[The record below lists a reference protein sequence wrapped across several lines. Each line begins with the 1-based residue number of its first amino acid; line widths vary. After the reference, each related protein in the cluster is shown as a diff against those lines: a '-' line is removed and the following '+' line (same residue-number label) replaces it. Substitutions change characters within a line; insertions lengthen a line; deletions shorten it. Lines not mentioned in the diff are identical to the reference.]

1 MDRTLLGRTLL
12 GCLSPDRLNAEQ
24 VAGLTKHPFNSV
36 QHQSFV
42 LGNRLTVLTLLTKL
56 KVHGLD
62 TLLKGQKPLGK
73 SSDGLGQILSS
84 ARDPKGHR

>member
-1 MDRTLLGRTLL
+1 MPALLHRL
-12 GCLSPDRLNAEQ
+12 GADRLSTEQ

-36 QHQSFV
+36 KHQSLF